1 MWFLALKTTEGWILF
16 IFLSNNKT
24 VCAHTGGK
32 KNVPDV
38 AWVFSMS
45 MFFSLTFVIHLQLHP
60 VDNLGGD
67 HYLAK
72 LSLCC
77 QSVRSLQKRFV

>member
-1 MWFLALKTTEGWILF
+1 VVPGFENYRRLDFILF
-16 IFLSNNKT
+16 SQQQQNCFS
-24 VCAHTGGK
+24 AHTGGK
-32 KNVPDV
+32 KNVPDA

-45 MFFSLTFVIHLQLHP
+45 MFFSLIFVIRLQLHP
-60 VDNLGGD
+60 VDNVGGD